1 MEEGWRAVVALLL
14 FQTSS
19 SSSGRLHVPDRTTRF
34 QLNDHQSRHF
44 RAQRHRGTSQGCS
57 TASLISTPGIKPHEG
72 ITHRHFNPLPWGG
85 LNLAS
90 LSSLGHDNPSHP
102 PKAEVARSALEMC
115 ARRAFPLPHS
125 ISLGKPG
132 SVTGGEKCVAPAMLT
147 SKKYSVT
154 LCRPNGQPP
163 LFSSSNSKQQAVAFR
178 KEEFITG
185 M

>member
-19 SSSGRLHVPDRTTRF
+19 SSSGRLHVPDRTTGF

-57 TASLISTPGIKPHEG
+57 TTSLISTPGIKPHEG

-115 ARRAFPLPHS
+115 ARRAFLTGQARFS
-125 ISLGKPG
+125 DWRREMCGPG
-132 SVTGGEKCVAPAMLT
+132 DANEQEIFCDLMSAQRAAPSVL
-147 SKKYSVT
+147 
-154 LCRPNGQPP
+154 
-163 LFSSSNSKQQAVAFR
+163 QQ
-178 KEEFITG
+178 
-185 M
+185 